1 MIKIQQ
7 VDTLQVHQLWD
18 VVGPMLKAACDV
30 AIGDLDCTIDQL
42 KSQLGAGAQALLVAV
57 KENQIIGAASIGVY
71 NYPNHRVAVLTATG
85 GKGITNPEV
94 MEQVVAWA
102 KSQGAT
108 KIRAHA
114 SGARIRLYQQQLG
127 LIPTET
133 VVEKLIWVY

>member
-1 MIKIQQ
+1 MLVQP
-7 VDTLQVHQLWD
+7 VNQVHVYQVWD
-18 VVGPMLKAACDV
+18 QVEHYLKNALDV
-30 AIGDLDCTIDQL
+30 AIGDLDVTLDQL
-42 KSQLGAGAQALLVAV
+42 KYQLVSGVQTLLVAV
-57 KENQIIGAASIGVY
+57 ENDEIKGAASISLTSF
-71 NYPNHRVAVLTATG
+71 PNHRVATITATG

-108 KIRAHA
+108 KIRVYA

-133 VVEKLIWVY
+133 VVEKLI

>member
-1 MIKIQQ
+1 MMIQPVNPHHVYQI
-7 VDTLQVHQLWD
+7 WD
-18 VVGPMLKAACDV
+18 KVGPMLKAACDV

-42 KSQLGAGAQALLVAV
+42 KLQLVSGAQTLLVAV
-57 KENQIIGAASIGVY
+57 EDDEIKGAASISVVSL
-71 NYPNHRVAVLTATG
+71 PNHRVATLTATG
-85 GKGITNPEV
+85 GKGITNPAV
-94 MEQVVAWA
+94 MNQVVAWA

-133 VVEKLIWVY
+133 VVEKLI